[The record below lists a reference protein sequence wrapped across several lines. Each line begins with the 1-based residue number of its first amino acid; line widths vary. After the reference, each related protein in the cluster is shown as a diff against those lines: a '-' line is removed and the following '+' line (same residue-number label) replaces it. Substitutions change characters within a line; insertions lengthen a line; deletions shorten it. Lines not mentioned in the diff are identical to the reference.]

1 MKQKRLYRI
10 YNLLGFTVP
19 KVEKKKKK
27 LDGFTGIAFRLLRDY
42 WSLKIHVLSNPR
54 TRLPLYSRTDSQSL
68 KRRRKKS

>member
-19 KVEKKKKK
+19 KVEKKKI

-42 WSLKIHVLSNPR
+42 WSLEIHVLLNPR